1 MQTPITFLPA
11 QPAANKSSPVK
22 SNLNSSETAQSS
34 FKQVLSKGISEK
46 QNTPKDKPKSDV
58 ENKAIPQDF
67 KKNTSS
73 QPTKIEP
80 IADENEKNELNP
92 VGSDQSNGVQMIALV
107 ASLAQFSQVNSD
119 KQILPTKSDI
129 SAIDA
134 SAISTAVDKATGKFP
149 QGDSSIN
156 QPLQINDMTLVD
168 AVPVSASNGM
178 KLPADLK
185 VDPKADLKNDLSVA
199 NMLDTKVSPTD
210 DINGVFK
217 LDPKTSLK
225 EDLKVALS
233 AEPPTSAKGGLSSS
247 SIDQKTD
254 LKMQAQVEIK
264 EEFKIDAKQNLKSD
278 LTADP
283 KTDLKGDL
291 KSDAKS
297 ILKTDLKI
305 QEITNFKEQS
315 IKVADSSPSTQN
327 FAQQIAVSSAQ
338 INASNEVTHLA
349 PRVGSQAWDQSVGQ
363 KIIWMVAGG
372 QQTAELTLNP
382 PDLGPMQVVLSINND
397 QANATFIS
405 AHPDVR
411 DALESAMPKLR
422 QMMSDAGVQLSGFSV
437 KSDSSNPGAQFTGG
451 GTSPRAKNNTASTLS
466 GTNAVSATTSTI
478 NRASG
483 SGIVDTFA

>member
-11 QPAANKSSPVK
+11 QPAANASSPVK
-22 SNLNSSETAQSS
+22 SNVNASETAQSS
-34 FKQVLSKGISEK
+34 FKQVLSKEISEK

-80 IADENEKNELNP
+80 IADENEKNELIP
-92 VGSDQSNGVQMIALV
+92 VGSDQSNGVQLIALV

-134 SAISTAVDKATGKFP
+134 SAISTVVDKTTGKFP
-149 QGDSSIN
+149 LGESSIN
-156 QPLQINDMTLVD
+156 QPLQINDVTLID
-168 AVPVSASNGM
+168 AVPLSATTGM
-178 KLPADLK
+178 KLPVDLK

-199 NMLDTKVSPTD
+199 NMLDTKVAPTD

-233 AEPPTSAKGGLSSS
+233 AEPPTSAKVGLSSS

-278 LTADP
+278 LTAD
-283 KTDLKGDL
+283 LKGEL
-291 KSDAKS
+291 KSEAKS
-297 ILKTDLKI
+297 NLKTDLKI

-315 IKVADSSPSTQN
+315 IKVAESSPSTQN

-382 PDLGPMQVVLSINND
+382 PDLGPMQVVLSVNND

-451 GTSPRAKNNTASTLS
+451 GTSPRAKNNTPSTLS
-466 GTNAVSATTSTI
+466 GTNAVSATTSAT
-478 NRASG
+478 NRSSG
-483 SGIVDTFA
+483 TGIVDTFA